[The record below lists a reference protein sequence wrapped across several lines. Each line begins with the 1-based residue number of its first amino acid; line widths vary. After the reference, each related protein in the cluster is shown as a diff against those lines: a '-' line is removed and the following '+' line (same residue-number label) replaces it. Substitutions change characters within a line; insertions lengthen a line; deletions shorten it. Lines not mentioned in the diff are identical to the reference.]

1 MFVDEITIKAIAG
14 NGGDGVVLW
23 RHEKGKDSA
32 GPAGGDGGRGG
43 SIYIIA
49 VRDLGLLAR
58 YRTVKEFAAQSGE
71 NGQKKSM
78 HGKDGAD
85 LDIPLPIGSIIK
97 NLSTEEVFTLET
109 EGQRVLVLN
118 GGKGGLGNEHFKSS
132 TNRSPKESTHGKAG
146 EEAELY
152 IELELV
158 VDAGFIGLPNAGK
171 SSLIN
176 ELTNAKAKV
185 GSFEFTT
192 LEPNLGAFYGFVL
205 ADIPG
210 LIEGASLGKGLGY
223 KFLRHI
229 KRTKMLLHC
238 LSAEQS
244 DIVSAY
250 ETVRGELG
258 RYSKDL
264 LLKKEIIILTK
275 TDVLTEKE
283 ITEKKKLL
291 QKKNKDVLTVS
302 TIDEDSIVEIT
313 KILSKSLQREG
324 KESDE

>member
-1 MFVDEITIKAIAG
+1 MFVDEITIKGRAG
-14 NGGDGVVLW
+14 SGGDGVVLW

-43 SIYIIA
+43 SIYIVG
-49 VRDLGLLAR
+49 VRDLGLLAK
-58 YRTVKEFAAQSGE
+58 YRTVKEFAAPSGE
-71 NGQKKSM
+71 NGHKKSM
-78 HGKDGAD
+78 HGKDGDD
-85 LDIPLPIGSIIK
+85 LDIPLPIGSIVT
-97 NLSTEEVFTLET
+97 NLSTEEVFTLQT

-132 TNRSPKESTHGKAG
+132 TNRSPKESTPGKAG

-238 LSAEQS
+238 VSAEHEDILSAY
-244 DIVSAY
+244 D
-250 ETVRGELG
+250 TVRGELE
-258 RYSKDL
+258 RYSTEL
-264 LLKKEIIILTK
+264 LDKKEIVILTK

-283 ITEKKKLL
+283 ISAKKKIL
-291 QKKNKDVLTVS
+291 QKRNKTVLSVS
-302 TIDEDSIVEIT
+302 TIDETSLKEIT
-313 KILSKSLQREG
+313 RVLSTSLQ
-324 KESDE
+324 KEV

>member
-1 MFVDEITIKAIAG
+1 MFVDEITIKARAG
-14 NGGDGVVLW
+14 SGGDGVVLW

-43 SIYIIA
+43 SIYIVA
-49 VRDLGLLAR
+49 VRDLGLLAK
-58 YRTVKEFAAQSGE
+58 YRTVKEFAAISGE
-71 NGQKKSM
+71 NGHKKSM
-78 HGKDGAD
+78 HGKDGDD
-85 LDIPLPIGSIIK
+85 LDIPLPIGSTVT
-97 NLSTEEVFTLET
+97 NQSTEEVFTLQT

-132 TNRSPKESTHGKAG
+132 TNRSPKESTPGKLG

-238 LSAEQS
+238 VSAEHEDVLSAY
-244 DIVSAY
+244 D
-250 ETVRGELG
+250 TVRSELE
-258 RYSKDL
+258 RYSTEL
-264 LLKKEIIILTK
+264 LDKKEIVILTK

-283 ITEKKKLL
+283 ISTKKKIL
-291 QKKNKDVLTVS
+291 QKRNKTVLSVS
-302 TIDEDSIVEIT
+302 TIDEGSLKEIT
-313 KILSKSLQREG
+313 KVLSTNLQ
-324 KESDE
+324 KET